1 MSDYILL
8 AGRILYSLPLIMM
21 GSFHFLNFNGMAAFA
36 GGKGLPLPGVSVIV
50 SGLAL
55 IVGAVMILVGFR
67 GKIGAWMVAGFLLAT
82 AFLMHNFWGIAD
94 QMQAQ
99 TEMGNFLRNI
109 IMCGAALMITQTG
122 TGPYSV
128 DNLNR

>member
-1 MSDYILL
+1 MGDYILL
-8 AGRILYSLPLIMM
+8 AGRILYALPLIMM
-21 GSFHFLNFNGMAAFA
+21 GSFHFLNFAGMAAYA
-36 GGKGLPLPGVSVIV
+36 GGKGLPLPGVSVII
-50 SGLAL
+50 SGLVL

-67 GKIGAWMVAGFLLAT
+67 GKIGAWMVGGFLLAT
-82 AFLMHNFWGIAD
+82 AILMHNFWGIAD
-94 QMQAQ
+94 QMQSQ
-99 TEMGNFLRNI
+99 MEMVNFFKNL